1 MIGRVQPTRSPRAA
15 FLLSLSCLALV
26 AGCGGEDGGSTETS
40 FDYGSPFDAP
50 PPVDI
55 TVLTGGFAGATQ
67 AAKTEAARLLKT
79 AKYKLQKSD
88 NWTFGGKG
96 TQYDSFPLRSSGA
109 AFAHAAGLSGVGSL
123 VVISDEKITEDSEI
137 FGGRLAVLSNFDE
150 ALRPSDRP
158 KANEHGTVVA
168 AVIGGESDT
177 FIGTAPGATLVF
189 GTYQNYLGL
198 LAAGEYAKANKA
210 VAWNNSW
217 GIPDLSANKADL
229 AKYRESSPA
238 VDFYLD
244 VLTSYA
250 EEGVVVFAI
259 ANEKVDHSTLLDGL
273 PYLRP
278 ELEAGWI
285 AAANG
290 VPQLSASGDVTSV
303 EMISSNCNEAA
314 RWCLVADGAWTVPKD
329 SYRLDK
335 ETDLVTGSSF
345 AAPQISGALALLD
358 QAFPELTPHQLRVR
372 LLASADDKFKGF
384 KADGSVELAKGF
396 DKDYSFK
403 YGHGFLD
410 IEAALKPIGDVG
422 MKTASGEVLSTDA
435 PALVAG
441 SALGDALDVA
451 LADTDVSVQDQFSGN
466 FVMPAVALAAGSL
479 PEARSASL
487 LARSLGS
494 NLSADRK
501 SATVAIANPFGSFR
515 GETMSVKAPDGLTTA
530 SVLMPQGGSGSVG
543 LDLTHALTDGPTRV
557 EVGLKVARDGGG
569 TLSLSSASEANFA
582 SVALGVT
589 QDFGNAGF
597 FALAGEVGKT
607 DLGGA
612 TALTAATTAT
622 FNSVSLKAGARD
634 LFSKGD
640 KLTFGVG
647 MPVAVSS
654 GSVEVSL
661 PVIQNASAGN
671 RSVAYEPIELDLA
684 PQDRQMDMEI
694 SYQTALSDGVEMKMS
709 VVHSDNFG
717 NRAGET
723 DTGGALALTFRF

>member
-26 AGCGGEDGGSTETS
+26 AGCGGEDGGSGDTS

-55 TVLTGGFAGATQ
+55 TVLTGGFAGATE

-79 AKYKLQKSD
+79 AKYKLQKND

-96 TQYDSFPLRSSGA
+96 PEYDSFPLRSSGA

-123 VVISDEKITEDSEI
+123 VVISDEKITAANPVL
-137 FGGRLAVLSNFDE
+137 GGRVNVLSNTD
-150 ALRPSDRP
+150 ASS
-158 KANEHGTVVA
+158 ANEHGTVVA
-168 AVIGGESDT
+168 AVLGGNSSN
-177 FIGTAPGATLVF
+177 FIGTAPNVDIAF
-189 GTYQNYLGL
+189 GTYVSPIALVE
-198 LAAGEYAKANKA
+198 AGEFATRNNA

-217 GIPDLSANKADL
+217 GFPTRSVKEEDFKGIFEA
-229 AKYRESSPA
+229 SPFTQA
-238 VDFYLD
+238 YFDTLETY
-244 VLTSYA
+244 SKQ
-250 EEGVVVFAI
+250 GVVVFAVSNDND
-259 ANEKVDHSTLLDGL
+259 ARHAGLLDGL

-278 ELEAGWI
+278 DLEAGWI

-290 VPQLSASGDVTSV
+290 VPKLSASGDVTSV
-303 EMISSNCNEAA
+303 QMISANCNESA
-314 RWCLVADGAWTVPKD
+314 RWCLVADGTWNVPD
-329 SYRLDK
+329 PSLRLNK
-335 ETDLVTGSSF
+335 GTDLVTGSSF

-358 QAFPELTPHQLRVR
+358 QAFPDLTPHQLRVR
-372 LLASADDKFKGF
+372 LLASADDKFSGF
-384 KADGSVELAKGF
+384 KADGSVELADGF
-396 DKDYSFK
+396 DKEYSFK

-422 MKTASGEVLSTDA
+422 MTTASGEVLSTDA

-466 FVMPAVALAAGSL
+466 FAMPAVALTAGSL

-515 GETMSVKAPDGLTTA
+515 GETMSVKAADGLTTA

-543 LDLTHALTDGPTRV
+543 LDLTHALTEGPTRV

-569 TLSLSSASEANFA
+569 TLSLSNASEANFA

-661 PVIQNASAGN
+661 PVIQKASAGN